1 MRGKTQN
8 IVFAAV
14 LVALAGGGYFVH
26 SLAQK
31 RLREELTEERA
42 KVERDLEKVLKADA
56 EAKSLA
62 DAKRSE
68 ARKAEADQK
77 RAEADRAKAEA
88 VAETARNERDA
99 LVQKKEVAEA
109 EAVRSANAAKAA
121 EAEKKRLEAEK
132 AASEAKAKELAEQRA
147 KDEAALKIAVAANA
161 KAQAD
166 AARALAEQ
174 KKADAEKAKSENELK
189 IAEKNAAARRD
200 ERLLMYKRG
209 GTSEAERKEVQRA
222 EKLLALWEA
231 GQLSPENL
239 AAAGEIQLATNAV
252 EEASGQ
258 PEDAALAEAKKEA
271 MKEKPQNALDPR
283 DERLKAMQ
291 AVREEKLLEMRRR
304 RDAESIK
311 TIEPLLKAAEREGRV
326 RDADYYRKALRSLV
340 PGYDVPAGS

>member
-8 IVFAAV
+8 IVFAVA
-14 LVALAGGGYFVH
+14 LAALAGGGYYAH

-31 RLREELTEERA
+31 KLREELTEKCA
-42 KVERDLEKVLKADA
+42 KIEAELKKVRKADA
-56 EAKSLA
+56 EAKALEN
-62 DAKRSE
+62 AKKLDT
-68 ARKAEADQK
+68 RKAEADLNRVK
-77 RAEADRAKAEA
+77 EERAKTQAAAEK
-88 VAETARNERDA
+88 ARTEKDNLA
-99 LVQKKEVAEA
+99 QKKKVAEA

-147 KDEAALKIAVAANA
+147 KDEAALKIAAAASA

-189 IAEKNAAARRD
+189 IAEKNAATRRD